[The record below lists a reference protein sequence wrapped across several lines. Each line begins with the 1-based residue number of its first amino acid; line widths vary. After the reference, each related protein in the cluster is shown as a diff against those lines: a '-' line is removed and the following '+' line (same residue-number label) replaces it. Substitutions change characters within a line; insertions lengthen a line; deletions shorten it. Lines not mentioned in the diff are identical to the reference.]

1 MRIIQDNLHPQ
12 VLKNR
17 LFINAI
23 DYLIEHKI
31 VEDQKS
37 VSAKTGIREATLSN
51 IRNDKKVVSNKTIR
65 KFLENFPGIF
75 NPEYFKGQNGFM
87 TLKEVS
93 EAKIDDELMNRRED
107 QQPIDN
113 SSLINAT
120 IAAKDETIASL
131 RSQLEEKD
139 ALITAKDEMI
149 QSLRQQLTQLR
160 QIKDTMDDTF
170 SSVESIKSQMEM
182 LLSIYGTPHAS
193 DLFHTTVAN
202 DEPDDLHTFKFVK
215 GKNGKQ
221 DLIAVIPQ
229 GLIRGGHP
237 ALTDELIKKA
247 AELLNHP
254 NRKK

>member
-1 MRIIQDNLHPQ
+1 MKIIQDNLHPQ

-51 IRNDKKVVSNKTIR
+51 IRNDKKIVSDKTIR

-120 IAAKDETIASL
+120 IAAKDETIA
-131 RSQLEEKD
+131 
-139 ALITAKDEMI
+139 ALKRELAAKDEI
-149 QSLRQQLTQLR
+149 IAAKDERIADLTKLAEER
-160 QIKDTMDDTF
+160 
-170 SSVESIKSQMEM
+170 
-182 LLSIYGTPHAS
+182 
-193 DLFHTTVAN
+193 
-202 DEPDDLHTFKFVK
+202 LHR
-215 GKNGKQ
+215 
-221 DLIAVIPQ
+221 I
-229 GLIRGGHP
+229 
-237 ALTDELIKKA
+237 
-247 AELLNHP
+247 AELRRVIDASNMPEFHFPLGSAEDQHKNK
-254 NRKK
+254 RT